1 MILDLTID
9 NLQNAGY
16 TEEEINRLY
25 NAKNDFTLDTLYKS
39 KNIFVSKTENK
50 FYTGIDFYRKTY
62 FYNGNLRFPFMCTDL
77 FSEYFELVLNKFLE
91 KQKIELSIH
100 FDKKAQINKFI
111 TKETISNRQIID
123 ENKEYI
129 KSNPKRQWIG
139 KERTIN
145 ILETYIDFL
154 DNKLFINNQSQQ
166 SETVNPDEKYKA
178 QNLFKVGLLFATG
191 KMNKYFTVNSKDKTV
206 MNEGYSAPKI
216 ANELKNKSFEKWILA
231 TINNYPTE
239 NVNGNK
245 NVFNSLDMMTKII
258 DHCKAKKTEID
269 PYFTSR
275 LPID

>member
-1 MILDLTID
+1 MILDLTIG
-9 NLQNAGY
+9 NLQKAGY

-25 NAKNDFTLDTLYKS
+25 NAKNDCTLNTLYKS

-62 FYNGNLRFPFMCTDL
+62 FDNGNLRFPFMCTDL
-77 FSEYFELVLNKFLE
+77 FSEYFELTLNKFLE
-91 KQKIELSIH
+91 KQKNELSIH

-154 DNKLFINNQSQQ
+154 DNKLFINR
-166 SETVNPDEKYKA
+166 K
-178 QNLFKVGLLFATG
+178 
-191 KMNKYFTVNSKDKTV
+191 
-206 MNEGYSAPKI
+206 
-216 ANELKNKSFEKWILA
+216 
-231 TINNYPTE
+231 
-239 NVNGNK
+239 
-245 NVFNSLDMMTKII
+245 
-258 DHCKAKKTEID
+258 
-269 PYFTSR
+269 
-275 LPID
+275 